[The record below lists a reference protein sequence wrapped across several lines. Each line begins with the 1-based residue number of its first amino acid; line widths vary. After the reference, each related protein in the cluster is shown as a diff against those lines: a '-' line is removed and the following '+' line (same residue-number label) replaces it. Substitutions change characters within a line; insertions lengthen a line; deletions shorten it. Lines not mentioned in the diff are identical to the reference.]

1 MEESAQSVTRNS
13 RTLFCRKCEAHGRQV
28 LLKGHAVQCLYNNCL
43 CEKKDRFNFR
53 CATVMSMRAKAIIR
67 RYRRRPSDCSLVLKP
82 VHFRNGNTRLR
93 VFPKSI
99 DDSDGVPIPVRKC
112 PVVVDAPADMW
123 EDESVSSHS
132 AIRTCLN
139 EPSDSTSTFMLKKES
154 SPQLFSREASV
165 SPLMSSTTTSQPIS
179 NLPPT
184 DSRSPPAPSDLLSS
198 LLSLPSS
205 QLLAQLTHMH
215 QAPSV
220 HPASET
226 AEPHA
231 YPAENFFG
239 ERLTRNLYMFLD
251 CDRSHPMFLEFV
263 LTVQK
268 LEEIL
273 LG

>member
-1 MEESAQSVTRNS
+1 
-13 RTLFCRKCEAHGRQV
+13 
-28 LLKGHAVQCLYNNCL
+28 
-43 CEKKDRFNFR
+43 
-53 CATVMSMRAKAIIR
+53 
-67 RYRRRPSDCSLVLKP
+67 
-82 VHFRNGNTRLR
+82 
-93 VFPKSI
+93 
-99 DDSDGVPIPVRKC
+99 
-112 PVVVDAPADMW
+112 
-123 EDESVSSHS
+123 
-132 AIRTCLN
+132 
-139 EPSDSTSTFMLKKES
+139 MLKKES

-184 DSRSPPAPSDLLSS
+184 DSRLVTHPIPLSHTKCIMNIPNLFKINYAFSHWLSGFFGQPCPLFRSPPAPSDLLSS

-273 LG
+273 LGWYLPMCLLIN